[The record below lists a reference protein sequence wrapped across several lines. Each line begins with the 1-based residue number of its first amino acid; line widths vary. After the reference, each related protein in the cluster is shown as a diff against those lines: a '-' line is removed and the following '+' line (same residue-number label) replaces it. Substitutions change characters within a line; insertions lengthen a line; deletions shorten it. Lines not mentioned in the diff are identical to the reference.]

1 MRRTHNWKRFC
12 LTVLLMA
19 WALPSYSDT
28 AASAEKEQEE
38 ATEAVIE
45 FTDVRAQT
53 QEFMDYYATIELT
66 PRQEA
71 VKRAA
76 LSPLPAACCSNN
88 SAYTCCCECNL
99 SRTVWGLT
107 HFLIAER
114 DAGVE
119 EIQKAVTEW
128 IQFVNP
134 DGFSGDSC
142 FKGGCM
148 RSFAKN
154 GCGGMSAKHL
164 IW

>member
-1 MRRTHNWKRFC
+1 MRMTHTWTWFC
-12 LTVLLMA
+12 LVAILVA
-19 WALPSYSDT
+19 VALPLSSHSRADEGKPEEE
-28 AASAEKEQEE
+28 SAE
-38 ATEAVIE
+38 AAIE

-53 QEFMDYYATIELT
+53 QEFMEYYATIELT
-66 PRQEA
+66 REQEA

-107 HFLIAER
+107 AYLITER

-154 GCGGMSAKHL
+154 GCGGMNAGHL

>member
-1 MRRTHNWKRFC
+1 MRMTHTWKW
-12 LTVLLMA
+12 LGLVA
-19 WALPSYSDT
+19 VVVAVALPASSDAPT
-28 AASAEKEQEE
+28 KEEKAEEPSAE
-38 ATEAVIE
+38 ATIE
-45 FTDVRAQT
+45 FTDVRAQA
-53 QEFMDYYATIELT
+53 QEFMDYYATIELSQK
-66 PRQEA
+66 QEA

-107 HFLIAER
+107 HYLIAER
-114 DAGVE
+114 DASIE

-154 GCGGMSAKHL
+154 GCGGMNAKHL